1 MKQIID
7 KCFVMVSFVI
17 VGLSFVFA
25 GGFPFD
31 PTEKNSQ
38 L

>member
-7 KCFVMVSFVI
+7 KCFVMVSLVI
-17 VGLSFVFA
+17 VGLSFVFS
-25 GGFPFD
+25 GGLPFD
-31 PTEKNSQ
+31 QTEKNSQ